1 MGWGCLTRIL
11 GSPGGWRDCDLSGTL
26 WRVRW
31 VGPWRKQEGEVGVLA
46 GACPWLFQDSH
57 IPGPMPARGWP
68 PVSVSRLSGS
78 WFTSPRPAL
87 KGRFI
92 CEKAALAC

>member
-1 MGWGCLTRIL
+1 MSWA
-11 GSPGGWRDCDLSGTL
+11 D
-26 WRVRW
+26 
-31 VGPWRKQEGEVGVLA
+31 
-46 GACPWLFQDSH
+46 ACPWPFLDSH
-57 IPGPMPARGWP
+57 VPGLMPARGWP

-78 WFTSPRPAL
+78 WFTSPRLAL